1 MLVAVIADTHLRA
14 AGRLPPACRRVLA
27 QSELIVHAGDIV
39 AASALDELTAV
50 GPPVAAVAGNVD
62 EAELAA
68 RLPERIE
75 LELGGARLGVIHD
88 AGDAPAGTHRARAR
102 WGASRRDPRRGR
114 LARASRAAARALP
127 RLRRR

>member
-88 AGDAPAGTHRARAR
+88 AGV
-102 WGASRRDPRRGR
+102 SRGR
-114 LARASRAAARALP
+114 LAR
-127 RLRRR
+127 LRGLFPDCDAVVFGHS